1 MPGEAPSEE
10 LAVSPLELFF
20 DLVFVFSITQVA
32 ALLAAD
38 PTVEGLIGGLL
49 VLLLIWWSW
58 SQYTWALN
66 SLGNES
72 PAIRVA
78 LLTAMAAVLFM
89 ALAVPDALGDG
100 GMWFAAG
107 YAAVLILGL
116 MVFVVGAPAGDRS
129 DQARYTVPAFVGVLT
144 VLVGGLLQGE
154 ARLAVW
160 AIGMALQI
168 GAAFLA
174 DQGDF
179 HIKSGHF
186 AERHGL
192 FVIIALGEIIV
203 AVGLAAAGGGRSL
216 ETTIAVAGA
225 FVVVAVLWWAYFD
238 WLAAAMERALA
249 ALTGPPRSSAAR
261 DIFTLGHIPLVIGV
275 VLYAVGAEEAVAHAS
290 EHLESPGRVSLA
302 LGIMF
307 AVGAYAYLA
316 VRSDGFVTWE
326 RLVAGGLAA
335 GAVLVFQTVN
345 GGVMLW
351 IVAALLGIALALEKR
366 RLPNAKHATAS

>member
-72 PAIRVA
+72 PAIRLA

-129 DQARYTVPAFVGVLT
+129 DQARYTVPAFLGVLT

-203 AVGLAAAGGGRSL
+203 AVGLAASGGGRSL
-216 ETTIAVAGA
+216 ETTVA
-225 FVVVAVLWWAYFD
+225 
-238 WLAAAMERALA
+238 
-249 ALTGPPRSSAAR
+249 S
-261 DIFTLGHIPLVIGV
+261 
-275 VLYAVGAEEAVAHAS
+275 
-290 EHLESPGRVSLA
+290 
-302 LGIMF
+302 
-307 AVGAYAYLA
+307 
-316 VRSDGFVTWE
+316 
-326 RLVAGGLAA
+326 
-335 GAVLVFQTVN
+335 
-345 GGVMLW
+345 
-351 IVAALLGIALALEKR
+351 
-366 RLPNAKHATAS
+366 